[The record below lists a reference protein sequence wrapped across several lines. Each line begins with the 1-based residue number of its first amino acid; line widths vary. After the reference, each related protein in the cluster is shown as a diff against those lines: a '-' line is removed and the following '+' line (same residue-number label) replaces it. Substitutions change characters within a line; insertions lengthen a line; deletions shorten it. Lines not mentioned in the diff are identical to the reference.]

1 MALRHNS
8 LSKKVAEG
16 TGAHGGATPEEA
28 LVPII
33 VISDKKESKRWSAKQ
48 ITTSLNAANPVF
60 EVAIMG
66 LEPNETPILIYNE
79 KNYKLRKEDGNY
91 RSERLE
97 LDPEVKQVT
106 VIVGLYSETFTVE
119 LQLAVKDDDIFDF

>member
-1 MALRHNS
+1 
-8 LSKKVAEG
+8 
-16 TGAHGGATPEEA
+16 
-28 LVPII
+28 
-33 VISDKKESKRWSAKQ
+33 
-48 ITTSLNAANPVF
+48 
-60 EVAIMG
+60 MG
-66 LEPNETPILIYNE
+66 LEPNETPILLYNE